1 MAENSL
7 NLVEL
12 KKHTPADLVSM
23 AKDLEIEN
31 ASTMRKG
38 DLMFSILKER
48 ADFIGLD
55 VCLAILKVLQDGFG
69 TDKYAP
75 CP

>member
-31 ASTMRKG
+31 ASTMRK
-38 DLMFSILKER
+38 MI
-48 ADFIGLD
+48 IG
-55 VCLAILKVLQDGFG
+55 KH
-69 TDKYAP
+69 Y
-75 CP
+75 

>member
-1 MAENSL
+1 MADNSL

-38 DLMFSILKER
+38 D
-48 ADFIGLD
+48 
-55 VCLAILKVLQDGFG
+55 VLYFKRESRGWLGYFW
-69 TDKYAP
+69 
-75 CP
+75 